1 MAHKIL
7 VPVDGSEHAKKAVDF
22 ALNMVSRFSSDI
34 HLLYVVPETK
44 IPEEVLQYLKNER
57 RDETPALAYA
67 HIIGEGVMKEALGL
81 IREKGLRV
89 TRSQI
94 IQGDP
99 AEEIIKYAKTH
110 DMDMIIIGSRGLNQK
125 TGTALGSVCH
135 KVCQGTDSTT
145 VIVRKNRLEGKRIL
159 IVDDEPDILETLE
172 ESLSMCKVTK
182 AESFEKA
189 EKLIEGQYFDMAIL
203 DIMGVNGF
211 DLLKMTVAKNIL
223 TVMLTAHALSPETT
237 IKAYKEGAASYI
249 PKDKMAD
256 MTTFLIDVLE
266 AKEEGKHFWWRW
278 VERFGS
284 YYNKRFGSDWFVP
297 GKST

>member
-1 MAHKIL
+1 MAQKIL

-22 ALNMVSRFSSDI
+22 ALNMASRFSSDI
-34 HLLYVVPETK
+34 HLLHVVPETK
-44 IPEEVLQYLKNER
+44 IPEEILQYLKNER
-57 RDETPALAYA
+57 PDEIPTLAYA
-67 HIIGEGVMKEALGL
+67 QIIGEGVMKEALEL
-81 IREKGLRV
+81 IREKGTSV
-89 TRSQI
+89 SRSQI

-125 TGTALGSVCH
+125 TSTALGSVCH
-135 KVCQGTDSTT
+135 KVCQGTDRTC
-145 VIVRKNRLEGKRIL
+145 VLVRKNRLEGKRIL

-172 ESLSMCKVTK
+172 ELLSMCEVTK
-182 AESFEKA
+182 ANGFEKA
-189 EKLIEGQYFDMAIL
+189 EKLIEGQYFDLAIL

-211 DLLKMTVAKNIL
+211 DLLRMTVAKNIL
-223 TVMLTAHALSPETT
+223 TVMLTAHALNPETT

-249 PKDKMAD
+249 PKEKMAD
-256 MTTFLIDVLE
+256 MTTFLNDVLE
-266 AKEEGKHFWWRW
+266 AKEEGKHSWWRW